1 MVKGTKFQYAPIKE
15 FTERFWKYN
24 FIDAIEL
31 AGYESFELLWNMKL
45 YNLCFNSK
53 QLNKNGSFYKRFGI
67 SKDYL
72 KFMQDNNLDY
82 RELKLLR
89 LLKQKDMQLIEKCY
103 SSTLKDVKYLYENGI
118 LESFLNA
125 GNILHSV
132 NITKL
137 KKINEFI
144 PIKKLNDYIKG
155 MKNLDIYKDYLE
167 MSKELALNYKSKKDL
182 FPRNLIARHDKLQN
196 KIRINEDINTQ
207 FKAYLR
213 YLELSKYTYEDDKYI
228 IFPAPSID
236 SLKDEGTQQSNC
248 VYSMYL
254 SKYIEGS
261 TEIFFIRKLDDITKS
276 FITLEFQNG
285 KVVQKELP
293 HHNRDLSEEHLAF
306 IEKWCQFRQFMD
318 KKQKYQDKLENSSKK
333 YDLKELVA

>member
-1 MVKGTKFQYAPIKE
+1 
-15 FTERFWKYN
+15 
-24 FIDAIEL
+24 
-31 AGYESFELLWNMKL
+31 MKL
-45 YNLCFNSK
+45 YNLCFHSK
-53 QLNKNGSFYKRFGI
+53 ALNKDGSFYKRFGVP
-67 SKDYL
+67 KNFL
-72 KFMQDNNLDY
+72 KFMQDNNISY
-82 RELKLLR
+82 KELR
-89 LLKQKDMQLIEKCY
+89 LLQLFKKTDNRLLQTYKYASINDLRYLIKNDILDVFSNSKNY
-103 SSTLKDVKYLYENGI
+103 LNSTNMNVLKEISKFIPLK
-118 LESFLNA
+118 
-125 GNILHSV
+125 
-132 NITKL
+132 KL
-137 KKINEFI
+137 KNYPKG
-144 PIKKLNDYIKG
+144 LN
-155 MKNLDIYKDYLE
+155 NLNIYKDYLN